1 MKIDPDTLP
10 EAGEQKTGDA
20 PPSSRALVPQRPGDP
35 PFRNLLAIP
44 EGAPGYLAEAK
55 REIQISALRRLEAL
69 DQVYRELVAQ
79 AQRIVVDA
87 RRDLL
92 LHDLPVQAAKIRG
105 LTYHLYERDGR
116 DAPRRFFSILAPEEH
131 AQADPLARHL
141 ASYRLNEDNSWT
153 RLDGGTGEP
162 WLLAQAG

>member
-1 MKIDPDTLP
+1 MKGQPITP
-10 EAGEQKTGDA
+10 EATDDEMATDGA
-20 PPSSRALVPQRPGDP
+20 PCSSPALVPQRPGDP

-69 DQVYRELVAQ
+69 DQVYRELVEQ
-79 AQRIVVDA
+79 ARQIVADT

-92 LHDLPVQAAKIRG
+92 LHDVPVQAAKIRG
-105 LTYHLYERDGR
+105 LTYHLYERQAAR
-116 DAPRRFFSILAPEEH
+116 ALAPRRFFSILAPEEH

-153 RLDGGTGEP
+153 RLDGAGEP
-162 WLLAQAG
+162 WPGAE